1 MSAAD
6 GRHCPL
12 EPKQP
17 GIVKALNDRPTPAT
31 PEGLREA
38 IERTTAF
45 LDYATQYA
53 GGVSL
58 GAATLPEQN
67 LRYADLRTLL
77 AALRQ
82 RDEALTDLLAA
93 EFPARL
99 MTAGEE
105 AIRDRLG
112 AGKRADAFLKARA
125 TLTESETNAR

>member
-82 RDEALTDLLAA
+82 RDEALRDMLAMYGSKYDGEMRLKESA
-93 EFPARL
+93 EIEVIE
-99 MTAGEE
+99 T
-105 AIRDRLG
+105 
-112 AGKRADAFLKARA
+112 ARA
-125 TLTESETNAR
+125 ALSGSADSGR